1 MYYHLP
7 RVTIQTSGGKESSY
21 FSILERVF
29 HTKFQPLPT
38 ATLELGSN
46 DTKTRWRS
54 KAHFVVGIVLVKVF
68 NRRHFS
74 SVWKSYV

>member
-29 HTKFQPLPT
+29 HAKFQRLISIDQIIVVQVYCRISPLPMQSI
-38 ATLELGSN
+38 ENHSRDN
-46 DTKTRWRS
+46 R
-54 KAHFVVGIVLVKVF
+54 VVQKPLQVAA
-68 NRRHFS
+68 
-74 SVWKSYV
+74 